1 MPLHH
6 FRFLREAGIE
16 TWLVVHERNIEELRA
31 NFCSSEFSRIHFAR
45 ETKTMTWLWRITKK
59 LPDRIKA
66 LILEPS
72 LQVMTQRQQRQIVRE
87 LISKVRATVVHQPT
101 PVSPK
106 MPSFMHSLGAPV
118 VIGPMNGGMC
128 YPPAFLNRQSRFER
142 ITFKMARTSS
152 ALINWL
158 IPGKG
163 KATALVVANERTRLA
178 LPKGLPHP
186 VAMISENGVDTKYW
200 QANAIDERT
209 QNKPGCGHFVFVG
222 RLVALKAVD
231 LLLHALLMTKKCSQN
246 TIKLDILGD
255 GQELPRLKNLACELG
270 IEGDVTF
277 HGRKSQAECARQISK
292 SDALVLPSLHE
303 CGGAVVLE
311 AMAMGKAVIATN
323 WGGPADYLDDTC
335 GILVNPSGRQEL
347 IHGFA
352 EAMSKL
358 TNEPS
363 LKDSLGKA
371 GKEKVRVYF
380 DWPNKIKRMLKVYAL
395 AIASNNK

>member
-1 MPLHH
+1 MLASICRNFH
-6 FRFLREAGIE
+6 F
-16 TWLVVHERNIEELRA
+16 
-31 NFCSSEFSRIHFAR
+31 
-45 ETKTMTWLWRITKK
+45 
-59 LPDRIKA
+59 
-66 LILEPS
+66 
-72 LQVMTQRQQRQIVRE
+72 
-87 LISKVRATVVHQPT
+87 
-101 PVSPK
+101 
-106 MPSFMHSLGAPV
+106 
-118 VIGPMNGGMC
+118 
-128 YPPAFLNRQSRFER
+128 
-142 ITFKMARTSS
+142 
-152 ALINWL
+152 
-158 IPGKG
+158 
-163 KATALVVANERTRLA
+163 
-178 LPKGLPHP
+178 
-186 VAMISENGVDTKYW
+186 
-200 QANAIDERT
+200 
-209 QNKPGCGHFVFVG
+209 
-222 RLVALKAVD
+222 
-231 LLLHALLMTKKCSQN
+231 LLMTKKCSQN

-371 GKEKVRVYF
+371 GKEKVESEVCTNYMILQQLFTLHSSHVSKLRN
-380 DWPNKIKRMLKVYAL
+380 P
-395 AIASNNK
+395 ASTAMGAG